1 MLQKR
6 RECIEGT
13 SFSVSKSNFSRNISP
28 SVVFTFFSLI
38 STGLLIFGVYCRK
51 YDIDCRGI
59 LYEGQ
64 SVLDGRIGSEK
75 TGHPTDTVL
84 IEIVEETLKHFKGN
98 TLGTHL
104 QFELLYCFR
113 HALSPLPYSVV
124 VFKPFI
130 ESDLCTRA
138 DCKTELFIAWPKHS

>member
-1 MLQKR
+1 MSWTSLGNTCCKSG
-6 RECIEGT
+6 ECIEGT

-84 IEIVEETLKHFKGN
+84 IEIVEETLNFQR
-98 TLGTHL
+98 T
-104 QFELLYCFR
+104 
-113 HALSPLPYSVV
+113 SPIL
-124 VFKPFI
+124 KEI
-130 ESDLCTRA
+130 L
-138 DCKTELFIAWPKHS
+138 